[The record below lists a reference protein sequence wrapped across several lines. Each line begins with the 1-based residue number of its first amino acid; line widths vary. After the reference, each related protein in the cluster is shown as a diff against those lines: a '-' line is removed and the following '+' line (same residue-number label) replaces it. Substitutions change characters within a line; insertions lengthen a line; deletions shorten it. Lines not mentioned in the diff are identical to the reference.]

1 MTILPNI
8 LRSVFFAS
16 IWLGGVTACLHGA
29 LAHDDEAERLEQ
41 YLTSLKLNRLVI
53 EQLEFRLT
61 NQLDREQRIRDARR
75 LVELYADEL
84 LDSRIEIEAA
94 DRWADKATALTKI
107 YPSLENPRLEA
118 AILQARYLSEEK
130 SFRLWSNM
138 FPRAPAEIQLNR
150 WLEVE
155 RQLQRF
161 CVQLE
166 TRYRELTTAIQ
177 VHDSDTLLTQQLA
190 QTETLLLHAN
200 FLAGWASYYCGVLDP
215 TNRESW
221 LLRSD
226 EHFRDFFQL
235 ELRKPMTEFGAKW
248 FDFKSGWQVRGLLG
262 LAMCQQ
268 GLLHPQQSQHCFELI
283 AQNANEDTRQ
293 RLPGWKLNSHLYLSQ
308 YDSALKYVKE
318 HCQENTKPS
327 GQPAEMFFWQAVL
340 NTSVELKNR
349 SPDLASEFARV
360 GLAGAL
366 RNSQTQLLESYLEKS
381 PAELADDFLGNWV
394 RGYLYFQ
401 QANLTTVTA
410 DRTIHFAMARKALEK
425 AIEKF
430 DARNSEIDLAHCRL
444 MLAKIDFRERC
455 FEKSADRFNQVVG
468 SLLLADRELA
478 AESQFLAA
486 QSLIELS
493 RSDNRYTTA
502 AHASLD
508 SLIRRFPESEFAER
522 GEFEKLRL
530 TLAVLPAEE
539 SIRWLQR
546 IEPTDSNFL
555 FSLSEIAR
563 YRFQIWQ
570 EASRG
575 IVSNRE
581 LRLIDLNAAV
591 AAVRA
596 QRGIRAD
603 RQLPATLLLVNALLR
618 TDPLPESRIREE
630 LKRATELLGHVS
642 TTGSESEIEFHYYQM
657 QFAER
662 LRDFPNARMHAEWIV
677 SNAAE
682 SRFEMSALV
691 YLAKFWKQEMNSTD
705 RRTELQQAAALP
717 VYRRLVE
724 VSGTNPEQ
732 LQRSKNAQVALSN
745 LAELE
750 LAMNQFSASAEH
762 FQQLLNSFPIQQ
774 TYVLGLAKSK
784 MQLGEL
790 ESAAPLWR
798 RLSTS
803 AQAGTDTWYEA
814 KHELIVCLLSYD
826 RSAAEKIHR
835 QTLQLSPDIPEPWRT
850 KFSDL
855 WKKLG
860 N

>member
-1 MTILPNI
+1 MTILPSI
-8 LRSVFFAS
+8 LRSVLVA
-16 IWLGGVTACLHGA
+16 IICLGEVAACLNGA
-29 LAHDDEAERLEQ
+29 QARDDEAERLEQ
-41 YLTSLKLNRLVI
+41 YLGSLKLHRLVI
-53 EQLEFRLT
+53 EQLEFQLT

-75 LVELYADEL
+75 LVEMYADEL
-84 LDSRIEIEAA
+84 LDSRIEIEVA

-130 SFRLWSNM
+130 SFRLWSNV
-138 FPRAPAEIQLNR
+138 FPRSPAETQLNR
-150 WLEVE
+150 WLEME
-155 RQLQRF
+155 RRLERF

-166 TRYRELTTAIQ
+166 TRYQELTTAIQ
-177 VHDSDTLLTQQLA
+177 VQDSDPLSARQLA
-190 QTETLLLHAN
+190 QTENLLLHAN
-200 FLAGWASYYCGVLDP
+200 FLAGWTSYYCGALDA

-221 LLRSD
+221 LLRAD

-235 ELRKPMTEFGAKW
+235 ELRRPMTEFGAKW
-248 FDFKSGWQVRGLLG
+248 FDFKSGWQIRGLLG

-283 AQNANEDTRQ
+283 EQNANEDTRQ

-308 YDSALKYVKE
+308 YDSALQYVQK
-318 HCQENTKPS
+318 HRQENTRPI
-327 GQPAEMFFWQAVL
+327 GQPAEVFFWQAVL
-340 NTSVELKNR
+340 NTSLELREN
-349 SPDLASEFARV
+349 SPARASEFARV
-360 GLAGAL
+360 GLAGAV
-366 RNSQTQLLESYLEKS
+366 RNAQSHLLESYLEKS
-381 PAELADDFLGNWV
+381 PAELSDDFLGNWV
-394 RGYLYFQ
+394 QGFLYFQ
-401 QANLTTVTA
+401 QANLATVTA
-410 DRTIHFAMARKALEK
+410 DQANHFAMASKSLEK
-425 AIEKF
+425 AVEKF

-444 MLAKIDFRERC
+444 MLAKIDFRERR

-468 SLLLADRELA
+468 SLLLVDRERA

-493 RSDNRYTTA
+493 RGDNRYTTA

-539 SIRWLQR
+539 AVRRLQR

-570 EASRG
+570 EAGQSV
-575 IVSNRE
+575 VSNRE
-581 LRLIDLNAAV
+581 LLLLDLITAV
-591 AAVRA
+591 ATVRA

-603 RQLPATLLLVNALLR
+603 RQLTATLLLVHALLR
-618 TDPLPESRIREE
+618 TVPLPESQIREE
-630 LKRATELLGHVS
+630 LKRATELLRQVS

-662 LRDFPNARMHAEWIV
+662 LRNLPDTRVHAEWIV
-677 SNAAE
+677 SNAAD
-682 SRFEMSALV
+682 SRFEVAALV
-691 YLAKFWKQEMNSTD
+691 NLSKFWKQEMNSTE
-705 RRTELQQAAALP
+705 RRTELQQAGALP

-732 LQRSKNAQVALSN
+732 LQRSNNAQVALSN

-750 LAMNQFSASAEH
+750 LLLDQFSASAEH
-762 FQQLLNSFPIQQ
+762 FQQLLNSFPTQQ
-774 TYVLGLAKSK
+774 AYVLGLAKSK
-784 MQLGEL
+784 MHLGEF
-790 ESAAPLWR
+790 ESAAPLWHK
-798 RLSTS
+798 LSAS
-803 AQAGTDTWYEA
+803 AQAGTETWYEA

-826 RSAAEKIHR
+826 RSSAEKIHR
-835 QTLQLSPDIPEPWRT
+835 QTLQLSPDLPEPWRT

-855 WKKLG
+855 LRKLAD
-860 N
+860 